1 MEKKCTAC
9 GSNNL
14 RLVYGLVKEGLGDGA
29 AYLNGKSYVCM
40 ECGHIEIYSDDLLA
54 LAKQEKEK
62 EDNINALI
70 KQVKTEGKEAEKKI
84 PLLNEKLARL
94 EKDLRNLEEKSK
106 NEDIT
111 VKVQKDLLAKI
122 DNIKNQ
128 IKETQSEI
136 NHAND
141 TIRNVNN
148 RINRIR
154 EKGRL

>member
-1 MEKKCTAC
+1 MGMKCTAC

-14 RLVYGLVKEGLGDGA
+14 RQVDGLVCSDGSAGLM
-29 AYLNGKSYVCM
+29 GKAYVCM

-62 EDNINALI
+62 EDNINSLI
-70 KQVKTEGKEAEKKI
+70 NQVKKDGKEAEKKI

-94 EKDLRNLEEKSK
+94 EKDLRTLDEKSK
-106 NEDIT
+106 DEDIT
-111 VKVQKDLLAKI
+111 VKAQKDLLAKI
-122 DNIKNQ
+122 DDIKYQ

-141 TIRNVNN
+141 TIRNVDN